1 MAKSFPTALF
11 FSRQNSFCVWDAP
24 EVLDA
29 LETALNEQNAS
40 FKRLPPEN
48 GNDLGCIDIFCT
60 YDGAALRYRKQYESL
75 RGTV

>member
-11 FSRQNSFCVWDAP
+11 FSHQNSFCIWD
-24 EVLDA
+24 EDVVLDA
-29 LETALNEQNAS
+29 LETALNAEKAS

-48 GNDLGCIDIFCT
+48 DNILGSIDIYCT
-60 YDGAALRYRKQYESL
+60 HEDVARRYREQYQWI

>member
-11 FSRQNSFCVWDAP
+11 FSRQNSFCIWDAP

-29 LETALNEQNAS
+29 LETALNAEKAS

-48 GNDLGCIDIFCT
+48 GNELGSIDIYCT
-60 YDGAALRYRKQYESL
+60 HEDVALRYRKLFEGI